1 MLALRA
7 AAGSALAAAG
17 CQMFAAA
24 GEAVAPQKPEGA
36 AGLSGEP
43 SADCAAE
50 SPCMTATEI
59 GKFVTK
65 LLAALL
71 FRRFIEPAL
80 EAAAGARWPA
90 SRQCKARSSK
100 PRPTLYSKVG
110 FGPVG
115 RPLPA
120 RSALTPQKIL
130 LLYNYP
136 SPSTRVQLLYNGL
149 QPHADS
155 RCGAERFAWSADGIE
170 QMFSQGK
177 GCDHISLLPLCTR
190 ESDDLLQHGCR
201 PTIRFRSLACARTRA
216 WPTLKQRTAASVRIA
231 HDDPPRRAVQHVL
244 TLSLRCLLCLS
255 RKTIQQRSTIQT

>member
-110 FGPVG
+110 FGPGGPV
-115 RPLPA
+115 PS
-120 RSALTPQKIL
+120 SAQRAYTPNLIL
-130 LLYNYP
+130 LLYILHLVHC
-136 SPSTRVQLLYNGL
+136 TRVQPLYNGL

-155 RCGAERFAWSADGIE
+155 RVA
-170 QMFSQGK
+170 
-177 GCDHISLLPLCTR
+177 
-190 ESDDLLQHGCR
+190 
-201 PTIRFRSLACARTRA
+201 
-216 WPTLKQRTAASVRIA
+216 LK
-231 HDDPPRRAVQHVL
+231 D
-244 TLSLRCLLCLS
+244 
-255 RKTIQQRSTIQT
+255 STVGRWN

>member
-110 FGPVG
+110 FGPGGSG
-115 RPLPA
+115 RALPA
-120 RSALTPQKIL
+120 QRAYPPKDSTFI
-130 LLYNYP
+130 YP
-136 SPSTRVQLLYNGL
+136 SPSTRVQPLYNGL

-155 RCGAERFAWSADGIE
+155 RCGAERFAWPAGGIE

-177 GCDHISLLPLCTR
+177 GCDHISLFARARATTFCSTDAARRSVFGPWGAHGR
-190 ESDDLLQHGCR
+190 ERG
-201 PTIRFRSLACARTRA
+201 
-216 WPTLKQRTAASVRIA
+216 
-231 HDDPPRRAVQHVL
+231 RR
-244 TLSLRCLLCLS
+244 
-255 RKTIQQRSTIQT
+255 

>member
-1 MLALRA
+1 M
-7 AAGSALAAAG
+7 
-17 CQMFAAA
+17 
-24 GEAVAPQKPEGA
+24 APQKPEGA

-110 FGPVG
+110 FGPG
-115 RPLPA
+115 GPALPA

-130 LLYNYP
+130 LLYILHLVLEFNPCTMVYSRMQTLGVALRDSP
-136 SPSTRVQLLYNGL
+136 GLQMELNRCFHKERGVIISPSLRARERRPSAARMPPDDPFSVLGVRTDASV
-149 QPHADS
+149 ADVKT
-155 RCGAERFAWSADGIE
+155 AY
-170 QMFSQGK
+170 
-177 GCDHISLLPLCTR
+177 
-190 ESDDLLQHGCR
+190 
-201 PTIRFRSLACARTRA
+201 RSLGTHR
-216 WPTLKQRTAASVRIA
+216 P
-231 HDDPPRRAVQHVL
+231 
-244 TLSLRCLLCLS
+244 
-255 RKTIQQRSTIQT
+255 

>member
-1 MLALRA
+1 MAGVTPMQSAVVQASAHVVFEGWLWARRA
-7 AAGSALAAAG
+7 APA
-17 CQMFAAA
+17 
-24 GEAVAPQKPEGA
+24 
-36 AGLSGEP
+36 
-43 SADCAAE
+43 CAQRAYPPKD
-50 SPCMTATEI
+50 ST
-59 GKFVTK
+59 
-65 LLAALL
+65 
-71 FRRFIEPAL
+71 FI
-80 EAAAGARWPA
+80 
-90 SRQCKARSSK
+90 
-100 PRPTLYSKVG
+100 
-110 FGPVG
+110 
-115 RPLPA
+115 
-120 RSALTPQKIL
+120 
-130 LLYNYP
+130 YP
-136 SPSTRVQLLYNGL
+136 SPSTRVQPLYNGL

>member
-1 MLALRA
+1 
-7 AAGSALAAAG
+7 
-17 CQMFAAA
+17 MFAAA

-110 FGPVG
+110 FGPGGAV
-115 RPLPA
+115 PS
-120 RSALTPQKIL
+120 SAQRAYTPNLIL
-130 LLYNYP
+130 LLYILHLVLEFNPCTMVYSRMQTLGVALRD
-136 SPSTRVQLLYNGL
+136 SPGL
-149 QPHADS
+149 QMELN
-155 RCGAERFAWSADGIE
+155 RCEERGVMGGPCVEWG
-170 QMFSQGK
+170 G
-177 GCDHISLLPLCTR
+177 
-190 ESDDLLQHGCR
+190 
-201 PTIRFRSLACARTRA
+201 
-216 WPTLKQRTAASVRIA
+216 
-231 HDDPPRRAVQHVL
+231 
-244 TLSLRCLLCLS
+244 
-255 RKTIQQRSTIQT
+255 

>member
-110 FGPVG
+110 FGPG
-115 RPLPA
+115 GPALPA
-120 RSALTPQKIL
+120 RSALTPQTIL
-130 LLYNYP
+130 LLYILHLVLEFNPCTMVYSRMQTLGIP
-136 SPSTRVQLLYNGL
+136 
-149 QPHADS
+149 
-155 RCGAERFAWSADGIE
+155 RCGAERFAWSAVE
-170 QMFSQGK
+170 LNRCFSRGK
-177 GCDHISLLPLCTR
+177 GCDSYLALGLRAR
-190 ESDDLLQHGCR
+190 ERRPSAARMPPDDPFSVLGVR
-201 PTIRFRSLACARTRA
+201 TDASVADVKTAYRSLGTHR
-216 WPTLKQRTAASVRIA
+216 P
-231 HDDPPRRAVQHVL
+231 
-244 TLSLRCLLCLS
+244 
-255 RKTIQQRSTIQT
+255 